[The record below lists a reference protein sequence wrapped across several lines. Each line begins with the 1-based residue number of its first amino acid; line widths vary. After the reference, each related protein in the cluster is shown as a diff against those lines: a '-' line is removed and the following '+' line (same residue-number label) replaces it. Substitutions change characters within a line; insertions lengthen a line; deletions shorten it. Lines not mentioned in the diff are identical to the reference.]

1 MGGFGGRG
9 VGKQHGT
16 SWQPTCVN
24 GCILVMP
31 RTRASEC
38 SSASGV
44 WSFELRLVCAVLA
57 AATAR
62 CDLTLIVHRV
72 HVAYEVPAQTTHAS
86 GIEID
91 PGHIP
96 CTYGHNPY
104 TLRVNRRNEWEF
116 LTVFGRNIWR

>member
-1 MGGFGGRG
+1 MKESVVEIRSMVAWYAVESACPNTTAYVMRCVCVGGFGGRG

-72 HVAYEVPAQTTHAS
+72 HVAYEVPAQCQQAQ
-86 GIEID
+86 
-91 PGHIP
+91 
-96 CTYGHNPY
+96 
-104 TLRVNRRNEWEF
+104 
-116 LTVFGRNIWR
+116 